1 MENFKEKI
9 FPELFKFFLNV
20 VSGVLLLYAGLVLK
34 KSFEKNDSSLFSLNL
49 SPAISVLLYA
59 VYLSLFLYFS
69 WKIIKGIRSIVFS
82 YVDHLQDQYFAPT
95 VDLDSF
101 WTETYMP
108 YKYFENREYDSFIF
122 RVSYARISE
131 HDWVPPVLLAM
142 SEPKCVDKK
151 CVTDLVVKRS
161 YFGFYKYT
169 CPACKKKYSS
179 KYNASTLKSNFTKV
193 IFAEHERKEDE
204 LPF

>member
-20 VSGVLLLYAGLVLK
+20 LSGILLLYAGLVLK

-49 SPAISVLLYA
+49 SPALSVLLYA
-59 VYLSLFLYFS
+59 VYLSLLLYFS
-69 WKIIKGIRSIVFS
+69 WKIIKGIKSIIFS
-82 YVDHLQDQYFAPT
+82 YVDHLQEEYSAP
-95 VDLDSF
+95 VMDLDQF
-101 WTETYMP
+101 ETESYIP
-108 YKYFENREYDSFIF
+108 YKYFDNREYDSFVF
-122 RVSYARISE
+122 RVNCARISE
-131 HDWVPPVLLAM
+131 YVWEPDVLLGI

-161 YFGFYKYT
+161 YFGFYRYT

-179 KYNASTLKSNFTKV
+179 KYNASTLKSNFKKV
-193 IFAEHERKEDE
+193 IYAEHERKSDE

>member
-34 KSFEKNDSSLFSLNL
+34 KSFEKNDSSLFSFNL
-49 SPAISVLLYA
+49 SPAVSVLLYA
-59 VYLSLFLYFS
+59 VYLTLFLYFV
-69 WKIIKGIRSIVFS
+69 WKIIKGIRSLVFS
-82 YVDHLQDQYFAPT
+82 YIDHLQEEYSVP
-95 VDLDSF
+95 VIDLEDF
-101 WTETYMP
+101 WTETYIP
-108 YKYFENREYDSFIF
+108 YKFFNNREYDSFIF
-122 RVSYARISE
+122 RVHYARISE
-131 HDWVPPVLLAM
+131 YAWQPNVLLGL
-142 SEPKCVDKK
+142 SEPKCADEK
-151 CVTDLVVKRS
+151 CVTDLVIKRS
-161 YFGFYKYT
+161 YLGLYRYT

-179 KYNASTLKSNFTKV
+179 KYNASTLKSNFKKV